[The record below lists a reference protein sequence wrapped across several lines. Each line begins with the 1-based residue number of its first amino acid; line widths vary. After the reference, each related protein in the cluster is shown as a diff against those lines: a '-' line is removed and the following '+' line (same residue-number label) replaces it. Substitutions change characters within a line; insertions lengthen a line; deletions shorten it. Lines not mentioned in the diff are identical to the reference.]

1 MINASKFP
9 KTAFHDCQ
17 TIQQSADEVSCRA
30 RTELPRYFSEAPKPQ
45 AIAIEWLSQHWF
57 PRSPA
62 VIGRRLSDVVAIYC
76 KNAISECKGMAWT

>member
-45 AIAIEWLSQHWF
+45 AKTIEMAFATLVPPLAGRNSLAIK
-57 PRSPA
+57 
-62 VIGRRLSDVVAIYC
+62 RRCYKPNYMD
-76 KNAISECKGMAWT
+76 